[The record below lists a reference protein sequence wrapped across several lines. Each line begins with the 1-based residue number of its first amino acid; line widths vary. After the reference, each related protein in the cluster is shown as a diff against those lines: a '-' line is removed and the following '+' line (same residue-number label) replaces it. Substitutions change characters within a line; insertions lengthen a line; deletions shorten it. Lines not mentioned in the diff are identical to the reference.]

1 MGLQQMPQP
10 LLVALRVLTVCA
22 LILQTGTPP
31 LAQTRGGAAP
41 ATPADPALRALNQG
55 KYDEVERLLNAATDP
70 RSIALRARAD
80 IERGRYADAEKRL
93 APVAS
98 AQPTSD
104 AALELALLRLY
115 LGRRDEGTRIL
126 QQILDRVQPRTAAE
140 YVRLARAAQALGE
153 SQDANGL
160 FRSANKLAPQDVEVN
175 NAWGQLF
182 LEKYDPKNAL
192 QSFQDALKADENHAP
207 ALLGYAEVMLGQNPP
222 NAKKA
227 LEKALEINPGSV
239 RAHLITAEVA
249 LDDRKRD
256 EARAAIKQ
264 ALAVNPNSLEARS
277 LSAAIAF
284 LEGRPQAMDEE
295 IKGILAIN
303 PRYGEVYR
311 VIGDHAARNYRF
323 DEAATLVS
331 RGLAIDNGNIHA
343 YADLGLHLLRTGDE
357 PAARKALERAWE
369 GDRFNPVTKNL
380 LDLFDSLDTF
390 QTITDGNIIIRFA
403 PEEIG
408 VMREHAIPLAKEA
421 LATLAKQYNITVN
434 GPILIEMFP
443 KHDDF
448 AVRNVGLPG
457 MIGALGA
464 CFGRVVTLDSPRA
477 RPPGD
482 FNWGAT
488 LWHELAHVVT
498 LQMSKNR
505 VPRWLTEGI
514 SVWEEKRARPEW
526 GREMELA
533 FAHAMNEGKI
543 LKLDVLNEGFQDPKM
558 ISLAYY
564 EASLVVEHMVNKYG
578 EPKLHELLRSYGE
591 GLETEEA
598 IKDALGVSLAQLQAS
613 FDADLEKQYAG
624 IRAALKT
631 PEIKGKPSVEELQ
644 KLAAADPGSFAIQM
658 RLAEALRERKDNAGA
673 IAALERASKLIPA
686 ANGANNPN
694 TMIAVIALEQKDT
707 ARAIRALEDVLKV
720 DHSDVASARKLA
732 ELVAP
737 LKDDVRSENAYRR
750 LVAIDPFDVQAETA
764 LGKLA
769 LKKKDAR
776 TAIQAFRS
784 ALASNPPDRAEAH
797 ADLAEAYVLAGD
809 MAEAKRQTLA
819 ALEIAP
825 AFERAQDLLLKIA
838 EH

>member
-1 MGLQQMPQP
+1 
-10 LLVALRVLTVCA
+10 
-22 LILQTGTPP
+22 
-31 LAQTRGGAAP
+31 
-41 ATPADPALRALNQG
+41 
-55 KYDEVERLLNAATDP
+55 
-70 RSIALRARAD
+70 
-80 IERGRYADAEKRL
+80 
-93 APVAS
+93 
-98 AQPTSD
+98 
-104 AALELALLRLY
+104 
-115 LGRRDEGTRIL
+115 
-126 QQILDRVQPRTAAE
+126 
-140 YVRLARAAQALGE
+140 
-153 SQDANGL
+153 
-160 FRSANKLAPQDVEVN
+160 
-175 NAWGQLF
+175 
-182 LEKYDPKNAL
+182 
-192 QSFQDALKADENHAP
+192 
-207 ALLGYAEVMLGQNPP
+207 
-222 NAKKA
+222 
-227 LEKALEINPGSV
+227 
-239 RAHLITAEVA
+239 
-249 LDDRKRD
+249 
-256 EARAAIKQ
+256 
-264 ALAVNPNSLEARS
+264 
-277 LSAAIAF
+277 
-284 LEGRPQAMDEE
+284 
-295 IKGILAIN
+295 
-303 PRYGEVYR
+303 
-311 VIGDHAARNYRF
+311 
-323 DEAATLVS
+323 
-331 RGLAIDNGNIHA
+331 
-343 YADLGLHLLRTGDE
+343 
-357 PAARKALERAWE
+357 
-369 GDRFNPVTKNL
+369 
-380 LDLFDSLDTF
+380 
-390 QTITDGNIIIRFA
+390 
-403 PEEIG
+403 
-408 VMREHAIPLAKEA
+408 MREHAIPLAKEA
-421 LATLAKQYNITVN
+421 LATLAKQYNITIN

-526 GREMELA
+526 GREMEVA

-564 EASLVVEHMVNKYG
+564 EASLVVEHMVNTYG

-613 FDADLEKQYAG
+613 FDAHLEKQYAS

-694 TMIAVIALEQKDT
+694 TMIAAIALEQKDT

-737 LKDDVRSENAYRR
+737 LKDDVRAENAYRR

-769 LKKKDAR
+769 LKKKDGR

-797 ADLAEAYVLAGD
+797 ADLADAYVLAGD
-809 MAEAKRQTLA
+809 FAEAKRQTLA

-838 EH
+838 ERQ

>member
-1 MGLQQMPQP
+1 MAQP
-10 LLVALRVLTVCA
+10 FHSAIRAVAICA
-22 LILQTGTPP
+22 LMLQTGTPS
-31 LAQTRGGAAP
+31 AQVRPGTTP
-41 ATPADPALRALNQG
+41 QTPADMAAHALAQG
-55 KYDEVERLLNAATDP
+55 QFDEVERLLRGATDA
-70 RSIALRARAD
+70 RSVALRARAD
-80 IERGRYADAEKRL
+80 IERGRYAEAEKQL
-93 APVAS
+93 TGPAA

-104 AALELALLRLY
+104 AALELGLLRLH
-115 LGRRDEGTRIL
+115 LGRRNEGLSLLR
-126 QQILDRVQPRTAAE
+126 QIVDRLQPRTAAD
-140 YVRLARAAQALGE
+140 YRRMGLAAQALGE
-153 SQDANGL
+153 SQDANGF

-175 NAWGQLF
+175 TAWGQLF

-192 QSFQDALKADENHAP
+192 QSFQDALKADENYVP
-207 ALLGYAEVMLGQNPP
+207 AILGFAEVMLDENPP
-222 NAKKA
+222 NGKKA
-227 LEKALEINPGSV
+227 LERALKINPGSV
-239 RAHLITAEVA
+239 PAHLLNAGIA
-249 LDDRKRD
+249 LDERKRD
-256 EARAAIKQ
+256 DAKDEIKK
-264 ALAVNPNSLEARS
+264 ALAVNPNSLEARA
-277 LSAAIAF
+277 LSAAVAF
-284 LEGRPQAMDEE
+284 LEGRPMAMDEE

-311 VIGDHAARNYRF
+311 VVGEQAARNYRF
-323 DEAATLVS
+323 DEAAGLVKQALTLDP
-331 RGLAIDNGNIHA
+331 DNNHSH
-343 YADLGLHLLRTGDE
+343 ADLGLHLLRTGDE
-357 PAARKALERAWE
+357 SGARSALDRAWD

-380 LDLFDSLDTF
+380 LELFDSLDKF
-390 QTITDGNIIIRFA
+390 QTVTDGNIIMRFDPA
-403 PEEIG
+403 EVG
-408 VMREHAIPLAKEA
+408 VMKEHAIPLAKEA
-421 LATLAKQYNITVN
+421 LATLAKQYGITVN

-464 CFGRVVTLDSPRA
+464 CFGRVVTLDSPHA

-526 GREMELA
+526 GREMEVT
-533 FAHAMNEGKI
+533 FAHALNEDKI

-564 EASLVVEHMVNKYG
+564 EASLVVEHMVETYG
-578 EPKLHELLRSYGE
+578 EPKLHALLRAYGE
-591 GLETEEA
+591 GLETE
-598 IKDALGVSLAQLQAS
+598 DALKEAMGVTLPQLQAS
-613 FDADLEKQYAG
+613 FDAKLDKQYAA

-644 KLAAADPGSFAIQM
+644 KLATGESGSFAIQM
-658 RLAEALRERKDNAGA
+658 RLAEALHAAKDNAGA
-673 IAALERASKLIPA
+673 IAALERAAKLIPA

-694 TMIAVIALEQKDT
+694 KIIASIALEQKDT
-707 ARAIRALEDVLKV
+707 ARAIRALEDVLLV
-720 DHSDVASARKLA
+720 DHSDVESARKLA

-737 LKDDVRSENAYRR
+737 LKDDARSENAYRR
-750 LVAIDPFDVQAETA
+750 LVAIDPFDIQAETA
-764 LGKLA
+764 LGRLA
-769 LKKKDAR
+769 LKKKDAK
-776 TAIQAFRS
+776 TAIQSFRS

-797 ADLAEAYVLAGD
+797 ADLADAYVLAGQWAD
-809 MAEAKRQTLA
+809 AKQQTLA

-838 EH
+838 EHQ